1 MKQRLTCCALLLTCW
16 LLAPAG
22 ARAQERKPGEENL
35 PPPVPLPATEL
46 PPVPVPVAP
55 EMPPMPPI
63 GPPCAACPPRTISV
77 PRLTLIEQQKAT
89 TIPQLKVREEVV
101 GKALGLDV
109 EFREEKQIVTEWTV
123 KPREVIQEVP
133 CTTMVPVQTTD
144 PCTGE
149 CRTEYKSCPVV
160 KSVKVIVNEPVPVQ
174 RAVIVSVPCL
184 KPGKPLLVKKLAVDA
199 TMEPA
204 ICTKLQVLTMPNE
217 VHVPPCPPTCLPPH
231 P

>member
-1 MKQRLTCCALLLTCW
+1 CYALLLTCG
-16 LLAPAG
+16 LLAPVG

-35 PPPVPLPATEL
+35 PPPVPVPSTEL
-46 PPVPVPVAP
+46 PPIPVPVAP
-55 EMPPMPPI
+55 EMPPI
-63 GPPCAACPPRTISV
+63 GPSCGACPAKTISV
-77 PRLTLIEQQKAT
+77 PRLTLMEQQSAITVPKMN
-89 TIPQLKVREEVV
+89 VREEVV

-133 CTTMVPVQTTD
+133 GTTMVPVQTTD

-160 KSVKVIVNEPVPVQ
+160 RQVKIIVNEPVPVQ

-184 KPGKPLLVKKLAVDA
+184 KPGKPLLVKKLAVDG

-217 VHVPPCPPTCLPPH
+217 VPLPSCPTCLPSH